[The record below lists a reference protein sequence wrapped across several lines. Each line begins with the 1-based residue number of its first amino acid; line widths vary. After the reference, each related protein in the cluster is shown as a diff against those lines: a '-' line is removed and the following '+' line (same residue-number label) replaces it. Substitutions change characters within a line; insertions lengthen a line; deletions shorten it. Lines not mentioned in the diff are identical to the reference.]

1 MGFLSRLFGGKE
13 PTPATPAAAPPAKK
27 PAADKSWQDGGS
39 VPQELAASEVV
50 AMHKAADPPA
60 FLDVRE
66 PHELE
71 AAGYIPG
78 SIHIPMH
85 EIQGRTD
92 ELDDLYASLT
102 VVAARLDPCFSEGA
116 GESATPCQPQLRV
129 VLQPIRP
136 QRDDPTAPPE
146 ARDAALHAFYAGDE
160 HEIVDAARALQ
171 GLRIERGVSAYGPL
185 DVSPLLTDAEGRAAV
200 RRVLRPLMTANRLRR
215 VTATTVHANDTAWTF
230 VGLDRDGHEIGR
242 ASCGERV

>member
-92 ELDDLYASLT
+92 ELDPSRPIVVYCASGMRSFDVGVFL
-102 VVAARLDPCFSEGA
+102 
-116 GESATPCQPQLRV
+116 
-129 VLQPIRP
+129 LQ
-136 QRDDPTAPPE
+136 
-146 ARDAALHAFYAGDE
+146 
-160 HEIVDAARALQ
+160 Q
-171 GLRIERGVSAYGPL
+171 GFKSVSNLNGGMNAWTGPIERKS
-185 DVSPLLTDAEGRAAV
+185 
-200 RRVLRPLMTANRLRR
+200 
-215 VTATTVHANDTAWTF
+215 
-230 VGLDRDGHEIGR
+230 
-242 ASCGERV
+242 